1 MKLIKGKP
9 KLILYGISGFG
20 VNLLNLMMGSYLC
33 SALLIGGFKEDGI
46 LYQTFAQKDLVVAA
60 VWAAFVLVAKI
71 IDGIIDIPLASLTD
85 RLRSRWGRRRPAIL
99 IGLITLIASY
109 LLFVLIIPNNGATIG
124 NTVYFGLILCLF
136 YSAYTLTM
144 VTYYATFTEIVDNVA
159 DRNFVSNVKSVAD
172 IVYFIV
178 GYVIVSMLLKGLN
191 IKWVA
196 LIVLPIALTMLIPMF
211 MIKEESTRGKK
222 LQTETVNLFKS
233 LAYTFK
239 NKDFM
244 LWMVVYFFMTFGSQL
259 FLGGINEYFSYTGMS
274 MMFVMAAS
282 FAPVPFT
289 LMLYNYVIKKKGL
302 GFAFRYVLLAYSVGM
317 IAMFGFSYVSNHTAK
332 TVLAIFSGII
342 CSFSIGAFFSVAYSI
357 PSQLAAD
364 DEKRT
369 GVKHAAMYFAVQG
382 LFAGVSTGIAT
393 GVVLTALKQNSKAVE
408 GAAEAAGGTGAMMY
422 LTLICGAACLIAC
435 ALTWILPKTVN
446 LMGKT
451 GENPIPV
458 EGQDDFPPETDE
470 AAESAESAEAGET
483 ADAAGGAD
491 DKEDAEGAG
500 GASGGT
506 ESKN

>member
-1 MKLIKGKP
+1 MKLIKGKG
-9 KLILYGISGFG
+9 KLVLYGISGFG

-33 SALLIGGFKEDGI
+33 SALLIGGFKEGGI

-71 IDGIIDIPLASLTD
+71 IDGVIDIPLASLTD
-85 RLRSRWGRRRPAIL
+85 RFKSRWGRRRPTIL
-99 IGLITLIASY
+99 IGLVTLIAAY
-109 LLFVLIIPNNGATIG
+109 LLFVLVIPNDGATIG
-124 NTVYFGLILCLF
+124 NTVFFGLVLCLF
-136 YSAYTLTM
+136 YCAYTLTM
-144 VTYYATFTEIVDNVA
+144 VTYYATFTEIVDNTA

-172 IVYFIV
+172 IVYFVV
-178 GYVIVSMLLKGLN
+178 GYVLVAMMLKGLN

-211 MIKEESTRGKK
+211 MLKEESTKGKK

-239 NKDFM
+239 NKNFM

-259 FLGGINEYFSYTGMS
+259 FLGGINEYFSHTGLP
-274 MMFVMAAS
+274 MMYVMAAA

-302 GFAFRYVLLAYSVGM
+302 GFAFRYVLIAYSVGM
-317 IAMFGFSYVSNHTAK
+317 LAFFGASYIPNQTAK
-332 TVLAIFSGII
+332 IVAGVVCGIM

-369 GVKHAAMYFAVQG
+369 GVKHSAMYFAVQG

-393 GVVLTALKQNSKAVE
+393 GVVLTALKQNSQLE
-408 GAAEAAGGTGAMMY
+408 GSAGASGAMTY
-422 LTLICGAACLIAC
+422 LTLICGVACLIAC
-435 ALTWILPKTVN
+435 ALTWILPKSVN

-451 GENPIPV
+451 GENPVPV
-458 EGQDDFPPETDE
+458 EGQDDFKTQTKEETE
-470 AAESAESAEAGET
+470 EVSGSAESVTDGET
-483 ADAAGGAD
+483 
-491 DKEDAEGAG
+491 KE
-500 GASGGT
+500 
-506 ESKN
+506 